1 MRLIFLLRMKPIQL
15 VDLHT
20 QYSRIKSEI
29 DEAVLDVIESSAYI
43 NGPEVKKFQAELEEY
58 LGVKHVI
65 PCANGTDALQIA
77 LMAIDAEPGDEII
90 TPSFTYI
97 ATAEVIALLGLTP
110 IFVEVDTDNFTLD
123 IEDVRAKITEK
134 TKAIIPVHLYG
145 ACADMDAIMEIAD
158 EHDLKIIEDT
168 AQAIG
173 TTYRSKS
180 GQTHSAGSIGHIGTT
195 SFFPSKNL
203 GCFGD
208 GGAMMTNDD
217 DLAAKLRM
225 IANHGQRIKYIHDS
239 IGCNSRLDSIQAAVL
254 RVKLKHLDTYTQER
268 NRAANYYSQYLGE
281 LEQIQPPQTPE
292 NSDHGFHQYT
302 IKLTGVDRDALK
314 EYLNDLGIPANIYYP
329 VPVHL
334 QKGYTKYGFGVG
346 DLPVTEALSEVVLS
360 LPMHTELEK
369 EQQDFIINSIKD
381 FITK

>member
-1 MRLIFLLRMKPIQL
+1 
-15 VDLHT
+15 
-20 QYSRIKSEI
+20 
-29 DEAVLDVIESSAYI
+29 
-43 NGPEVKKFQAELEEY
+43 
-58 LGVKHVI
+58 
-65 PCANGTDALQIA
+65 
-77 LMAIDAEPGDEII
+77 
-90 TPSFTYI
+90 
-97 ATAEVIALLGLTP
+97 
-110 IFVEVDTDNFTLD
+110 
-123 IEDVRAKITEK
+123 
-134 TKAIIPVHLYG
+134 
-145 ACADMDAIMEIAD
+145 
-158 EHDLKIIEDT
+158 
-168 AQAIG
+168 
-173 TTYRSKS
+173 
-180 GQTHSAGSIGHIGTT
+180 
-195 SFFPSKNL
+195 
-203 GCFGD
+203 
-208 GGAMMTNDD
+208 MTNDD